1 MIETDRLVA
10 PATASAQEEALERAL
25 RPKLLDEYV
34 GQEKARGQLE
44 IFINAAR
51 GRQEA
56 LDHVLLFGPPG
67 LGKTTLAHIIA
78 KEMGV
83 NLRLTSGPVL
93 ERAGDLAALLTNLE
107 PNDVLFID
115 EIHRLS
121 PVVEEIL
128 YPAMEDYRLDI
139 MIGEGPAA
147 RSVRLDLPPFTLVGA
162 TTRAGMLTNPLR
174 DRFGIVAR
182 LEFYSHDELAKIVSR
197 SANLL
202 EVDMQP
208 AGAFEIARRA
218 RGTPRIAN
226 RLLRRV
232 RDYAQVKADGVV
244 TDMVADAALKML
256 DVDQQG
262 LDVMDRK
269 LLQAV
274 IEKFGGG
281 PVGLDNLAAAIG
293 EERDTIEDVLEPY
306 LIQQG
311 YIMRTPRGRV
321 ATMMTYQHFGLKA
334 PASMASGES
343 WPGAGQ

>member
-1 MIETDRLVA
+1 MIETDRLIAAESVS
-10 PATASAQEEALERAL
+10 PQEDALERAL
-25 RPKLLDEYV
+25 RPKVLEEYI
-34 GQEKARGQLE
+34 GQEKARAQLE

-51 GRQEA
+51 GRSEA

-83 NLRLTSGPVL
+83 NMRQTSGPVL

-174 DRFGIVAR
+174 DRFGIVSR
-182 LEFYSHDELAKIVSR
+182 LEFYTSDELGRIVQR
-197 SANLL
+197 SAGLL
-202 EVDMQP
+202 DVEMDSS
-208 AGAFEIARRA
+208 GALEIAKRS

-232 RDYAQVKADGVV
+232 RDFAQVKADGVV
-244 TDMVADAALKML
+244 TAEVADAALKML
-256 DVDQQG
+256 DVDKLG
-262 LDVMDRK
+262 FDVMDRK
-269 LLQAV
+269 LLLAV
-274 IEKFGGG
+274 LEKFGGG

-311 YIMRTPRGRV
+311 YLMRTPRGRV
-321 ATMMTYQHFGLKA
+321 ATGQAYQHFGLPMPTA
-334 PASMASGES
+334 LASGEL
-343 WPGAGQ
+343 WQQ

>member
-1 MIETDRLVA
+1 ML
-10 PATASAQEEALERAL
+10 EE
-25 RPKLLDEYV
+25 YI

-51 GRQEA
+51 GRKEP

-83 NLRLTSGPVL
+83 NLRQTSGPVL

-121 PVVEEIL
+121 AVVEEIL

-174 DRFGIVAR
+174 DRFGIVSR
-182 LEFYSHDELAKIVSR
+182 LEFYTPEELARIVTR
-197 SANLL
+197 SASLL
-202 EVDMQP
+202 NVQIDAQ
-208 AGAFEIARRA
+208 GAFEIAKRS
-218 RGTPRIAN
+218 RGTPRISN

-232 RDYAQVKADGVV
+232 RDFAEVKADGNV
-244 TDMVADAALKML
+244 TSDIADAALKML
-256 DVDQQG
+256 DVDKLG
-262 LDVMDRK
+262 FDVMDRK

-274 IEKFGGG
+274 LEKFGGG

-311 YIMRTPRGRV
+311 YLMRTPRGRV
-321 ATMMTYQHFGLKA
+321 ATQQAYQHFGLTAPKA
-334 PASMASGES
+334 LSNGEL
-343 WPGAGQ
+343 WTQ

>member
-1 MIETDRLVA
+1 MIETDRLIA
-10 PATASAQEEALERAL
+10 AEPLTQQEETLERAL
-25 RPKLLDEYV
+25 RPKALDEYV

-51 GRQEA
+51 GRSEP

-83 NLRLTSGPVL
+83 NMRQTSGPVL

-174 DRFGIVAR
+174 DRFGIVSR
-182 LEFYSHDELAKIVSR
+182 LEFYTSDELARIVQR
-197 SANLL
+197 SAGLL
-202 EVDMQP
+202 EVAMQGD
-208 AGAFEIARRA
+208 GALEIAKRS

-232 RDYAQVKADGVV
+232 RDYAQVKSDGVV
-244 TDMVADAALKML
+244 TSEIADAALKML
-256 DVDQQG
+256 DVDHLG
-262 LDVMDRK
+262 FDVMDRK
-269 LLQAV
+269 LLLAV
-274 IEKFGGG
+274 LEKFGGG

-311 YIMRTPRGRV
+311 YLMRTPRGRV
-321 ATMMTYQHFGLKA
+321 ATQQAYQHFGLPIPKVLA
-334 PASMASGES
+334 TGEL
-343 WPGAGQ
+343 WAAEDV

>member
-1 MIETDRLVA
+1 MIETDRLIA
-10 PATASAQEEALERAL
+10 PEVVSPQEDALERAL
-25 RPKLLDEYV
+25 RPKVLDEYI
-34 GQEKARGQLE
+34 GQEKARAQLE

-51 GRQEA
+51 GRGEA

-83 NLRLTSGPVL
+83 NMRQTSGPVL

-174 DRFGIVAR
+174 DRFGIVSR
-182 LEFYSHDELAKIVSR
+182 LEFYTSDELGRIVQR
-197 SANLL
+197 SAGLL
-202 EVDMQP
+202 DVEMVDS
-208 AGAFEIARRA
+208 GALEIARRS

-232 RDYAQVKADGVV
+232 RDYAQVKADGKVSANI
-244 TDMVADAALKML
+244 ADAALQML
-256 DVDQQG
+256 DVDKLG
-262 LDVMDRK
+262 FDVMDRK
-269 LLQAV
+269 LLLAV
-274 IEKFGGG
+274 LEKFGGG

-311 YIMRTPRGRV
+311 FLMRTPRGRI
-321 ATMMTYQHFGLKA
+321 ATTQSYQHFGLPVPGA
-334 PASMASGES
+334 LASGES
-343 WPGAGQ
+343 WQEP